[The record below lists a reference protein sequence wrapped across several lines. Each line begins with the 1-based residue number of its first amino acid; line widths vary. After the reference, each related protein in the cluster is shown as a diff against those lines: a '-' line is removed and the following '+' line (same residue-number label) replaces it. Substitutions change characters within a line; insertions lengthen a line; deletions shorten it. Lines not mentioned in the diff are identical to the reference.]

1 MNISCESPSLGP
13 ALSILTRKTYYRRA
27 WHKSHVP
34 SATIRLATHYLPV
47 TAAPSGMLSSTDMDT
62 PVTPTSDSPSIS
74 PSSTPTAGHATPPY
88 THHMTTPVPGSL
100 AYYVYSIGGAQS
112 LAQLYLEAGLLY
124 LEGTASSLL
133 SSSYAGLSSLRTPT
147 LSNSLQPHSRSL
159 ERSATTGI
167 GSSGSDAWNRDR
179 ELARKYFD
187 RARDLQPGLDVPLL
201 PPPSDSTSNS
211 IAVSPVLDEQ
221 EPQLPIPII
230 ELPNMEELTEK
241 QVRRRRQRGE
251 DSLRGDTSAS
261 SAVEEKLNA
270 DGEDHTWYLY
280 LPGLVGAGTA
290 LLVVGFL
297 SFSSW
302 RKGQNS

>member
-1 MNISCESPSLGP
+1 
-13 ALSILTRKTYYRRA
+13 
-27 WHKSHVP
+27 
-34 SATIRLATHYLPV
+34 
-47 TAAPSGMLSSTDMDT
+47 MDT
-62 PVTPTSDSPSIS
+62 PATPTSDSPSSIS

-88 THHMTTPVPGSL
+88 ANHMTTPVPGSL

-147 LSNSLQPHSRSL
+147 LSNSLQPHSRSI
-159 ERSATTGI
+159 ECSAATGN

-201 PPPSDSTSNS
+201 PPQSDSTTSNS
-211 IAVSPVLDEQ
+211 NELSPVLDEQ
-221 EPQLPIPII
+221 EQQLKIPTI
-230 ELPNMEELTEK
+230 ELPNMEELAEK
-241 QVRRRRQRGE
+241 QVRKRRKRGE

-261 SAVEEKLNA
+261 SAVEEKLDA